1 MGAARGG
8 ITSMKE
14 QSDGDV
20 DYTPPAIK
28 SCCKS
33 FSVTARRRFW
43 NILIRRTTLNWL
55 VGSYAPESRLAVMLN
70 SFSNDCLRGLA
81 SKLVVSPVDITVY
94 SLRPLALS
102 CVNIAWSLVI
112 MHAMHK
118 SDVQTEEKVPPE
130 MNLSNAQKACGR
142 LSIIH
147 NCPIQC

>member
-1 MGAARGG
+1 MRPARGG
-8 ITSMKE
+8 ITSIKE

-28 SCCKS
+28 SYCKS

-55 VGSYAPESRLAVMLN
+55 VGSYAPESRLAGNLN

-81 SKLVVSPVDITVY
+81 SKSVVSPVDITVY

-118 SDVQTEEKVPPE
+118 SDVQTKEKCHRKLTCSTPKKLVADYSQLP
-130 MNLSNAQKACGR
+130 NTVL
-142 LSIIH
+142 
-147 NCPIQC
+147 